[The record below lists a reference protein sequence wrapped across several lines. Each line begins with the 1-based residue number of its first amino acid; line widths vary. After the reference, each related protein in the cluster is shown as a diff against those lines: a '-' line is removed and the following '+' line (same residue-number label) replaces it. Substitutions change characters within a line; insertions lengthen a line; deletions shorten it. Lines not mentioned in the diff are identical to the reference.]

1 MMNAYQE
8 SILEKRIKGL
18 TWGVILTII
27 TVFGGGAVW
36 IIRSYVSVQV
46 SLDRSNTKFDYLEKK
61 QAEMTSRM
69 DKQEER
75 LDNLTEN

>member
-1 MMNAYQE
+1 MNAYQE

-36 IIRSYVSVQV
+36 IIRSYVGIQV
-46 SLDRSNTKFDYLEKK
+46 SLDRSNTKFDYLDK
-61 QAEMTSRM
+61 QQAAINARM
-69 DKQEER
+69 DKYDER
-75 LDNLTEN
+75 LDNITQN